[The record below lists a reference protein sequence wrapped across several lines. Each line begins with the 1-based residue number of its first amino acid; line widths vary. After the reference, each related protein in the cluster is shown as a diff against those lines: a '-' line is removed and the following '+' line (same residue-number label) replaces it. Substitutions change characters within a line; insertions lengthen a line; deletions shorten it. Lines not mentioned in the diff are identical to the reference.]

1 MERSTAA
8 DSAGRLRV
16 YRQDLRLSQTDLARR
31 SGVSRFKINQ
41 FENGAGDLTTEELE
55 QIQIALRGEIE
66 RLRQIPSP
74 SATGGG
80 AAA

>member
-8 DSAGRLRV
+8 NPAGRLRA

-41 FENGAGDLTTEELE
+41 FETGVGELTTEESD
-55 QIQIALRGEIE
+55 QIQAAILDEIE
-66 RLRQIPSP
+66 RLRRIPSP
-74 SATGGG
+74 AGGG